1 LRNIG
6 VWSKSDFFLLYMT
19 NVLDSHLKLKY
30 VKFCFGELYDYD
42 KTQLLIKN
50 VKDNL
55 VSLYEFYLKANE
67 VVDDNRHKLDIN
79 NAIEYMEVDV
89 NTLSRFKR
97 HLQEDNVKNINEVK
111 RYLVDDC
118 EDPNDDKLDILG

>member
-1 LRNIG
+1 
-6 VWSKSDFFLLYMT
+6 MT